1 MTAFTCRDLVESA
14 TAYHEGALPEAE
26 RVRLV
31 QHLDGCDDC
40 VLYLNQL
47 TAVIRSVSALPA
59 PEVPTTSRAKLVA
72 RFRERRDRR

>member
-47 TAVIRSVSALPA
+47 TAVIRSVSALSAPDVPA
-59 PEVPTTSRAKLVA
+59 TTRVKLVA
-72 RFRERRDRR
+72 RFRERRARA